1 MWGLRT
7 GAPMYQTRRRTRLL
21 LLLFVVALSTGCVTP
36 VVVRSMSAQLVRT
49 QLAYSLSLR
58 SYFAAVEEFADA
70 QVKIADHRIDEITAQ
85 INRAYGLRA
94 VPDLG
99 QAATLEERQRI
110 IDQLVK
116 DVTGNTSADLPLKRK
131 ITDAV
136 ASLKQRD
143 RDLEAAYLV
152 ILAASQKLD
161 EYIRLKKADQAAI
174 LELTRAVG
182 LNSEKITSIVDE
194 IAKISQD
201 LALSMTRLP

>member
-1 MWGLRT
+1 
-7 GAPMYQTRRRTRLL
+7 MYQTCRRTRLL
-21 LLLFVVALSTGCVTP
+21 LLLFAVALLTGCVTP
-36 VVVRSMSAQLVRT
+36 VAVRSMSAQLVRT

-58 SYFAAVEEFADA
+58 GYFAAVEKFADA
-70 QVKIADHRIDEITAQ
+70 QVKIADYRIDEITSQ
-85 INRAYGLRA
+85 MNREFGRRA
-94 VPDLG
+94 GAGLG
-99 QAATLEERQRI
+99 QAATPEERQRI

-116 DVTGNTSADLPLKRK
+116 DVAGNTSADLPLKRK

-143 RDLEAAYLV
+143 RELESAYLV

-161 EYIRLKKADQAAI
+161 EYIRLKKADEAAI

-194 IAKISQD
+194 IASLSQD
-201 LALSMTRLP
+201 LTQSMTKAQ

>member
-1 MWGLRT
+1 
-7 GAPMYQTRRRTRLL
+7 MYQTCRRTPMLL
-21 LLLFVVALSTGCVTP
+21 LLSAVALFTGCVTP
-36 VVVRSMSAQLVRT
+36 VAVRGLSAQLVRT

-58 SYFAAVEEFADA
+58 GYFAAVEKFADA
-70 QVKIADHRIDEITAQ
+70 QVKIADYRIDEITSQ
-85 INRAYGLRA
+85 MNREFGRRA
-94 VPDLG
+94 SAGLG
-99 QAATLEERQRI
+99 QAATPEERQRI

-116 DVTGNTSADLPLKRK
+116 DVAGNTSADLPLKRK

-143 RDLEAAYLV
+143 RELESAYLV

-161 EYIRLKKADQAAI
+161 EYIRLQKADEAAI

-194 IAKISQD
+194 IASLSQD
-201 LALSMTRLP
+201 LTQSMTKAQ